1 MASKNSNNGSFTSGT
16 KTYYW
21 RDAYG
26 SDNAYFQYSLEV
38 DKSNKNY
45 LFVRYWGSDGTFT
58 KNNVNYTRDFY
69 IYIDDN
75 KFAEQTLNNE
85 KMNNAYDVFYEIP
98 EEYTNGKDSVTVKF
112 VPKNSTTC
120 AGGVIEARITND
132 DLKCVKITADYND
145 NGTLKDSSIEKIS
158 IEDIKQTE
166 NSSSHK
172 EFYWKSMDNMKPI
185 ITEE

>member
-1 MASKNSNNGSFTSGT
+1 MTARLK
-16 KTYYW
+16 
-21 RDAYG
+21 
-26 SDNAYFQYSLEV
+26 
-38 DKSNKNY
+38 
-45 LFVRYWGSDGTFT
+45 

-75 KFAEQTLNNE
+75 KLAEQTLNNE

-98 EEYTNGKDSVTVKF
+98 EEYTKGKDSVTVKF
-112 VPKNSTTC
+112 APKSSTNC

-166 NSSSHK
+166 NTSSHK
-172 EFYWKSMDNMKPI
+172 EFYWESMDNMKPI

>member
-1 MASKNSNNGSFTSGT
+1 MY
-16 KTYYW
+16 KT
-21 RDAYG
+21 
-26 SDNAYFQYSLEV
+26 
-38 DKSNKNY
+38 NKTY
-45 LFVRYWGSDGTFT
+45 LFVRYWGSDGQFI

-145 NGTLKDSSIEKIS
+145 NGTLKNMDTEKIS

-166 NSSSHK
+166 NTSSHK
-172 EFYWKSMDNMKPI
+172 EFYWESTDNMKPI

>member
-1 MASKNSNNGSFTSGT
+1 MMYSMKFLKNIQKERT
-16 KTYYW
+16 
-21 RDAYG
+21 A
-26 SDNAYFQYSLEV
+26 L
-38 DKSNKNY
+38 
-45 LFVRYWGSDGTFT
+45 L
-58 KNNVNYTRDFY
+58 
-69 IYIDDN
+69 
-75 KFAEQTLNNE
+75 LNLN
-85 KMNNAYDVFYEIP
+85 
-98 EEYTNGKDSVTVKF
+98 
-112 VPKNSTTC
+112 C

-172 EFYWKSMDNMKPI
+172 EFYWESMDNMKPI